1 MVPSGIPALTNPATP
16 KSPRRN
22 LRLSAAAGSG
32 LLPLFLAAAFLSCVS
47 PVKAPEVRLLTIGLD
62 SLQEPVV
69 GLAIYNPNPFPL
81 YVQSI
86 DYEVSLGDRLCGR
99 GRRSQPLFLDA
110 HDTTNA
116 DFSLS
121 VDWTSL
127 GEAIPLLLQESV
139 VLGVKG
145 SYGVST
151 VFGRRRFRFNG
162 SREVSVKDEVSS
174 FIQGL
179 FGE

>member
-1 MVPSGIPALTNPATP
+1 MAPSGIPALTNPVAP
-16 KSPRRN
+16 KSPMRN
-22 LRLSAAAGSG
+22 LRLSSAARSG
-32 LLPLFLAAAFLSCVS
+32 LLPVFLAAAFLSCVP
-47 PVKAPEVRLLTIGLD
+47 PVKAPEVRLRTIGLD
-62 SLQEPVV
+62 SLQEPIV

-81 YVQSI
+81 HVQSV

-110 HDTTNA
+110 HDTTSA

-127 GEAIPLLLQESV
+127 GEAIPLLLTDSV
-139 VLGVKG
+139 VFGVKG
-145 SYGVST
+145 SYMVST

-162 SREVSVKDEVSS
+162 SRAVSVKDEVSS
-174 FIQGL
+174 FIENL